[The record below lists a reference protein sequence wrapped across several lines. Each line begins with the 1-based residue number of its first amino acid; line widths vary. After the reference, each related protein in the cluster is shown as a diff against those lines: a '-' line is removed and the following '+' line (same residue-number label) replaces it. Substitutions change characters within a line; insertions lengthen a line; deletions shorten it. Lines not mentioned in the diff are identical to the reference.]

1 MPTVVTN
8 SVQNVDTQ
16 VQKTTYE
23 ITGTNPDLDS
33 IEGYK
38 ALKEDM
44 VKNDSLLRRTMRA
57 NGVYD
62 KSDMTYNT
70 TFYRF
75 PRNDP
80 FNYVEGTR
88 EYCFF
93 VKPDLNILDN
103 GNLSASIQNA
113 KVPYFYNLYN
123 NGYRYTTLQDLCY
136 SNGGGCPFVRILSN
150 RKTSTVDIPD
160 IAVEELETAQNMY
173 GTRIL
178 YPKSSM
184 KSDEDIDFTVE
195 FEDTK
200 HLEIYNFFKA
210 YDYYRQLK
218 WLGII
223 SPREDDI
230 YNKILHDHMG
240 LYKFVVDDD
249 GETLLFWCKWTG
261 LYPKIISRSA
271 FGDIPEKGPL
281 KITVGFKQSGF
292 FEDMV
297 PNIISDFNSL
307 IGNWV
312 GSSTSL
318 GSHEYDLWDDEIQM
332 ISGESVDYPYISIE
346 YPTTENGLSFA
357 EYRLKWGKYNPP
369 TSSES
374 SSLSS
379 TTTINNTP
387 LVNSSIKV

>member
-1 MPTVVTN
+1 MPTENIST
-8 SVQNVDTQ
+8 VQQIDQ
-16 VQKTTYE
+16 QLEKTTYST
-23 ITGTNPDLDS
+23 TGTNPDLDS
-33 IEGYK
+33 VAGYK
-38 ALKEDM
+38 ALKDDM
-44 VKNDSLLRRTMRA
+44 DNVNSLIRRTMRA
-57 NGVYD
+57 NGIYD
-62 KSDMTYNT
+62 KSDMMYNT
-70 TFYRF
+70 VFYRF
-75 PRNDP
+75 PRIDP

-93 VKPDLNILDN
+93 IKPDLNILDN
-103 GNLSASIQNA
+103 GNLSQSIQNA
-113 KVPYFYNLYN
+113 QVPYFYNLYN

-150 RKTSTVDIPD
+150 RKTSNIDVPD

-173 GTRIL
+173 GTRIF

-200 HLEIYNFFKA
+200 HLEVYNFFKA

-223 SPREDDI
+223 SPRQEDI
-230 YNKILHDHMG
+230 LNKILHDHMG
-240 LYKFVVDDD
+240 LYKFVLDDD
-249 GETLLFWCKWTG
+249 GETILFWCKWTG

-271 FGDIPEKGPL
+271 FSEIPEKGPL

-307 IGNWV
+307 VANWV
-312 GSSTSL
+312 GSKQAL
-318 GSHEYDLWDDEIQM
+318 GTYEYDLWDDEIQA
-332 ISGESVDYPYISIE
+332 ISGEFVDYPYISIE
-346 YPTTENGLSFA
+346 YPTTENGLKFA
-357 EYRLKWGKYNPP
+357 EYRLKWGKYNQPQA
-369 TSSES
+369 
-374 SSLSS
+374 S
-379 TTTINNTP
+379 TTTETSTNRNDP
-387 LVNSSIKV
+387 LTSQSVQV